1 MNTFVIAIHGLAVM
15 VDKVPADKNVKAGWG
30 AFALFIGLIAAVA
43 LLCWSMYRHLRK
55 TDQNAADGVFGED
68 GKTKDSTG
76 ATRATTEA

>member
-1 MNTFVIAIHGLAVM
+1 MNTFVIVLHGFVSL

-55 TDQNAADGVFGED
+55 TDQNAAAGVFGDED
-68 GKTKDSTG
+68 KTSS
-76 ATRATTEA
+76 RANSGFDTQA